1 MATRR
6 KTGGAKKAAS
16 RKRGSTKAARK
27 KRTPPRKPGAP
38 RVEFDL
44 EDLKKLAQVGC
55 TNQTMASLLGVSK
68 ATLQRRIADTPEV
81 AQTIEDGRS
90 NMERNLRVAQL
101 STAVRGNATMQIW
114 LGKQLLGQRD
124 IRAVELTGADGG
136 PMEMQADLGPVLE
149 AKLSEFIKNR
159 SNGAG

>member
-1 MATRR
+1 MATQR
-6 KTGGAKKAAS
+6 KKANQSA
-16 RKRGSTKAARK
+16 RAKRVGATKAARK
-27 KRTPPRKPGAP
+27 KRGRRQPGKPRI
-38 RVEFDL
+38 EFDL

-55 TNQTMASLLGVSK
+55 SNQTMASLLGVSK

-90 NMERNLRVAQL
+90 SMERNLRVAQL
-101 STAVRGNATMQIW
+101 RSAVGGNATMQIW

-124 IRAVELTGADGG
+124 IRAIELTGTDGG